1 MKLSDT
7 IKFRKNS
14 NNEIVVIADD
24 DYCMALFMY
33 YVVMIGLTIAD
44 DELKEYDS
52 AADAVNEAGM
62 TDNMNEFDEDE
73 DYSFNF
79 GDEEE

>member
-7 IKFRKNS
+7 LTFRKNS
-14 NNEIVVIADD
+14 NNEIVIIAND

-33 YVVMIGLTIAD
+33 YVVLIGLGIAD

-52 AADAVNEAGM
+52 AKDAINKVGIV
-62 TDNMNEFDEDE
+62 DNMNEFDEDE
-73 DYSFNF
+73 DYSFNC
-79 GDEEE
+79 GNDEE

>member
-7 IKFRKNS
+7 ITFRKNS

-24 DYCMALFMY
+24 DYCMGLFLY
-33 YVVMIGLTIAD
+33 YVVMIGLGIAD

-52 AADAVNEAGM
+52 AADAINKVGIVDDM
-62 TDNMNEFDEDE
+62 TEFDEDE

>member
-62 TDNMNEFDEDE
+62 TDNMDEFDEDE

>member
-7 IKFRKNS
+7 ITFRKNS

-52 AADAVNEAGM
+52 AADAVNKAGM
-62 TDNMNEFDEDE
+62 TDNMDEFDEDE

>member
-7 IKFRKNS
+7 ITFRKNS
-14 NNEIVVIADD
+14 NNEIVVIAND

-52 AADAVNEAGM
+52 AADAINKVGIIY
-62 TDNMNEFDEDE
+62 NMNEFDEDE

-79 GDEEE
+79 GNEEE